1 MRLFRAIGRPD
12 LAEDPSL
19 ATNHGRSQ
27 RVDEVDAIM
36 AEWIGRHTQ
45 AEVLDVFEKAQVVA
59 GPICDAQQ
67 LVGDAHMKAREAFV
81 RVPDPELGSVLLQNV
96 VPRFT
101 NRPGRI
107 RWPGKPTIGADTE
120 SVLTGAGYGA
130 EEIARLAAEG
140 VIRLGRERS

>member
-1 MRLFRAIGRPD
+1 
-12 LAEDPSL
+12 
-19 ATNHGRSQ
+19 
-27 RVDEVDAIM
+27 
-36 AEWIGRHTQ
+36 
-45 AEVLDVFEKAQVVA
+45 
-59 GPICDAQQ
+59 
-67 LVGDAHMKAREAFV
+67 MKAREAFV

-120 SVLTGAGYGA
+120 SVLTEAGYGA
-130 EEIARLAAEG
+130 GEIARLAAEG